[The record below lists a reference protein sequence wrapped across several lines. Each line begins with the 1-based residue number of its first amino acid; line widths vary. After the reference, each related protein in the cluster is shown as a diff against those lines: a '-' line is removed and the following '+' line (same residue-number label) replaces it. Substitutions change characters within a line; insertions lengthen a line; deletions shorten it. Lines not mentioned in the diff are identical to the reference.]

1 MWNDNYTHLA
11 TTITEKELS
20 PPERKDLP
28 VFKKEDVKKHG
39 KGSETIWVTY
49 KTGVYDITE
58 FHKLHPGGDKIL
70 LAAGGAVDPYWSLYA
85 QHKTA
90 EVMEI
95 LEEYRIG
102 NLDPK
107 DVEATKTVDASNP
120 FSKDPERHPALVV
133 NQQQP
138 FNAETPA
145 ELNCGSFSH
154 SKRVD
159 PKKHRLTI
167 DGKGVKRPMKLSVDE
182 LKKNY
187 RPVSITSAIQCTGN
201 RRSDMSKKRKDSL
214 GRGPL
219 LAMPNGQVFAL
230 RDLLI
235 LAGVDPNDRSIKH
248 VQLEGAD
255 SDSTGQSYGA
265 SIPFEKAMSPEV
277 IIAYSMNGEDIPR
290 DHGAPLRC
298 IIP

>member
-1 MWNDNYTHLA
+1 MKKGELGELTSRDLKENFEKAFFVGRWLA
-11 TTITEKELS
+11 
-20 PPERKDLP
+20 DQ
-28 VFKKEDVKKHG
+28 
-39 KGSETIWVTY
+39 
-49 KTGVYDITE
+49 GVYDITE

-154 SKRVD
+154 SKRVILCSTS
-159 PKKHRLTI
+159 PASSR
-167 DGKGVKRPMKLSVDE
+167 GYFLSRE
-182 LKKNY
+182 Y
-187 RPVSITSAIQCTGN
+187 I
-201 RRSDMSKKRKDSL
+201 
-214 GRGPL
+214 
-219 LAMPNGQVFAL
+219 
-230 RDLLI
+230 
-235 LAGVDPNDRSIKH
+235 
-248 VQLEGAD
+248 
-255 SDSTGQSYGA
+255 
-265 SIPFEKAMSPEV
+265 
-277 IIAYSMNGEDIPR
+277 
-290 DHGAPLRC
+290 
-298 IIP
+298 